1 MKRACGVLLPIFSL
15 PSKYGIGC
23 FSKEAY
29 EFVDFLEKAGQTYWQ
44 ILPLGPTS
52 YGDSPYQSFST
63 FAGNPYFIDL
73 EKLIE
78 NGWISKE
85 DCEEAD
91 WGETDGSNGSD
102 YVDYEKIFNSR
113 FTILKK
119 AYKKSKVTKS
129 RKFRKFSKENRQWLD
144 NYALYMAVKEAHNL
158 VSYLDWEEDIRLR
171 TREAVKSWT
180 KKCKDEIGFYKF
192 LQYMFYSQWKDL
204 KDYANSKGIKI
215 VGDIPIYVSLDS
227 ADTWANPE
235 LFQLDEKGYPL
246 RVAGCPPDYF
256 AEDGQ
261 LWGNPLYDWKNC
273 KRTGYRWW
281 LERFEKSFELYDVVR
296 IDHFRGFDEYFSI
309 PYGDKTAKNGEWVK
323 GPGYGLFKK
332 VKKKLGDRP
341 VIAEDL
347 GYITP
352 SVRELIK
359 KCGYPGMK
367 IMTYGFD
374 PEEDSEHTPYTYDK
388 NIVIYTG
395 THDNDTIK
403 AYYKTILTDKEREYI
418 KKYMNFEDEE
428 RVHMHYIRCGMSSV
442 ADTAI
447 FPIQDYLGLMNEAKI
462 NTPSTLGNNWKWRLI
477 PGLLTKE
484 LAEEMKELAVV
495 YHRTPKTAKE
505 AKEDKAVEASKET
518 KENKSVEA
526 SKEAKE
532 DKKVEA

>member
-1 MKRACGVLLPIFSL
+1 MDRACGVLLPIFSL

-29 EFVDFLEKAGQTYWQ
+29 EFVDFLADGGQTYWQ

-73 EKLIE
+73 EELIKR
-78 NGWISKE
+78 GWIEKE
-85 DCEEAD
+85 ICESID
-91 WGETDGSNGSD
+91 WGSTDGKNGSD
-102 YVDYEKIFNSR
+102 YVDYEKIFKNR
-113 FTILKK
+113 FTVLKK
-119 AYKKSKVTKS
+119 AYEKSHIVRNKKY
-129 RKFRKFSKENRQWLD
+129 RKFVKQNKAWLD

-158 VSYLDWEEDIRLR
+158 VSYLEWEEDIRLR
-171 TREAVKSWT
+171 TKEAVKMWT
-180 KKCKDEIGFYKF
+180 KKLKGEIGFYKF
-192 LQYMFYSQWKDL
+192 IQFMFYSQWMEL
-204 KDYANSKGIKI
+204 KDYANKKGIKI

-261 LWGNPLYDWKNC
+261 LWGNPLYDWKAN
-273 KRTGYRWW
+273 KRTGYKWW
-281 LERFEKSFELYDVVR
+281 IERFAKSFELYDVVR
-296 IDHFRGFDEYFSI
+296 IDHFRGFDEYYSI
-309 PYGDKTAKNGEWVK
+309 PYGEETARNGEWVK
-323 GPGYGLFKK
+323 GPGYDLFKK
-332 VKKKLGDRP
+332 VKKKLGNKP

-347 GYITP
+347 GFITD

-374 PEEDSEHTPYTYDK
+374 PEDDSEHTPYTYDK

-395 THDNDTIK
+395 THDNDTINE
-403 AYYKTILTDKEREYI
+403 YFHNIMSEENREYV
-418 KKYMNFEDEE
+418 KKYMNFTDNDDANIE
-428 RVHMHYIRCGMSSV
+428 YIRCGMASV

-447 FPIQDYLGLMNEAKI
+447 FPLQDYLGLMNEAKI
-462 NTPSTLGNNWKWRLI
+462 NTPATLGNNWKWRLI
-477 PGLLTKE
+477 PGKLTKE
-484 LAEEMKELAVV
+484 LQAEMKEMAEI
-495 YHRTPKTAKE
+495 YHRAPRTSKKE
-505 AKEDKAVEASKET
+505 KAGKDDEKKSK
-518 KENKSVEA
+518 K
-526 SKEAKE
+526 
-532 DKKVEA
+532 